1 MKYGYLDEKLKQY
14 ANSNV
19 YPFHMPGHKRFPMEL
34 GLPERIDITEIS
46 GFDNLHHAEEI
57 LLEAQQRM
65 AELFG
70 SKESFFLVNG
80 STAGILAAVCASVNR
95 GGSLITARNSH
106 KALYHALELK
116 ELEPIYL
123 YPDLTDYGIQGSI
136 SPDQVEVALRKNPQ
150 ASAVFVTSPTYDG
163 VVSDI
168 RSISRIAH
176 EHGALLI
183 VDEAHGAHFGFWGNF
198 PRKALE
204 YGADI
209 VIESLHKTLP
219 SFTQTAVM
227 HIQGDLVSEKAVRK
241 YLDIFQSSS
250 PSYIFM
256 AGMDRCTRILKTKG
270 EQLFQAFDR
279 RLERFYKETSG
290 LKKLSV
296 LPGKND
302 SKGIFMRD
310 RSKILIS
317 DRTAGVSGEQLLEL
331 FRDRYGIEMEM
342 ASGQYV
348 TALTSICD
356 TDEGFDRLIAAVYS
370 LDEVLLS
377 RKTVRADYT
386 DGEKVHLLSDGH
398 LYRPMKKIMNL
409 TEADEAK
416 GETVL
421 LQQAAGRI
429 SKEFIY
435 LYPPG
440 IPLIVPGELLEEEF
454 ISDLSRLKNEGF
466 SIQGLSDY
474 SVERIDVVI

>member
-1 MKYGYLDEKLKQY
+1 MKYGYLDERLKQY
-14 ANSNV
+14 ADSDV
-19 YPFHMPGHKRFPMEL
+19 YPFHMPGHKRRPMEI

-46 GFDNLHHAEEI
+46 GFDNLHHAEGI
-57 LLEAQQRM
+57 LREAQQRM
-65 AELFG
+65 AELAG
-70 SKESFFLVNG
+70 AEESFFLVNG
-80 STAGILAAVCASVNR
+80 STAGILAAVCASVRR
-95 GGSLITARNSH
+95 GGCLITARNSH

-116 ELEPIYL
+116 ELEPVYL
-123 YPDLTDYGIQGSI
+123 YPDLTEYGIQGSI
-136 SPDQVEVALRKNPQ
+136 LPDQVEKVFSEHPD
-150 ASAVFVTSPTYDG
+150 ASAVFLTSPTYDG

-183 VDEAHGAHFGFWGNF
+183 VDEAHGAHFGFWGKF

-219 SFTQTAVM
+219 SFTQTAVL
-227 HIQGDLVSEKAVRK
+227 HIQGNLVSGKSIRK

-256 AGMDRCTRILKTKG
+256 AGMDRCTRVLKTQG
-270 EQLFQAFDR
+270 RQLFEKFDR
-279 RLERFYKETSG
+279 RLDRFYTKTAD
-290 LKKLSV
+290 LKRLSV
-296 LPGKND
+296 LPEKNGAG
-302 SKGIFMRD
+302 GIFMRD

-317 DRTAGVSGEQLLEL
+317 DRTAGISGEQLLEL

-356 TDEGFDRLIAAVYS
+356 TDEGFDRLIAALYS
-370 LDEVLLS
+370 LDEFLLT
-377 RKTVRADYT
+377 KEPVQADHT
-386 DGEKVHLLSDGH
+386 DAEKVRLLSDGH
-398 LYRPMKKIMNL
+398 LYRPVKKRMNL
-409 TEADEAK
+409 TEADEAE
-416 GETVL
+416 GETVAL
-421 LQQAAGRI
+421 TQAAGRI

-440 IPLIVPGELLEEEF
+440 IPLIVPGEMIEKELIQNLA
-454 ISDLSRLKNEGF
+454 DLKREGF

-474 SVERIDVVI
+474 SSELIDVVI